1 MYTTTLRNVIATD
14 GPSCWTWFNLIISSR
29 NSRTPMWR
37 KAMWKYLFIAPR
49 DTKLRKQVWCT
60 HVCVHMLSCTCTSA
74 QTQLCTRA
82 CVHMRSCRA
91 RVYTCINMCTHACV
105 HMHVHIH
112 VHTHACTSTC
122 IHVHMHV
129 HIHVYMH
136 TCTHACTRRES
147 VCELIVQGNFRELL
161 WTLYATHV
169 REHRNG

>member
-1 MYTTTLRNVIATD
+1 MVQPDHLVKEFQDSHVAKGNVEVPAYCTSRYEAEKTGLVYTCV
-14 GPSCWTWFNLIISSR
+14 
-29 NSRTPMWR
+29 
-37 KAMWKYLFIAPR
+37 
-49 DTKLRKQVWCT
+49 CT
-60 HVCVHMLSCTCTSA
+60 HAFVHVCTSA